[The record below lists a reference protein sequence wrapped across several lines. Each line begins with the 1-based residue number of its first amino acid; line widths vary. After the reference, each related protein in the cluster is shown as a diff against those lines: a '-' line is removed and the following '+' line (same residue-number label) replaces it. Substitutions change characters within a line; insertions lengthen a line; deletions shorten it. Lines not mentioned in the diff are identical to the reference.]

1 VSGLL
6 GRPLKAVNA
15 GVELFADELERQQ
28 AEVARVEWRA
38 PAAGGVEALE

>member
-28 AEVARVEWRA
+28 AEVARVEWRP
-38 PAAGGVEALE
+38 PASGA

>member
-28 AEVARVEWRA
+28 AEVARVEWR
-38 PAAGGVEALE
+38 

>member
-6 GRPLKAVNA
+6 GRPLKAANA

-28 AEVARVEWRA
+28 AEVARVEWRPPTA
-38 PAAGGVEALE
+38 RGVEAM